1 MSGKRDEAVSAHCIA
16 GIKTMKV
23 ILKNHELF
31 FDYAW
36 FWNVSLPDLA

>member
-23 ILKNHELF
+23 ILKNHSLF
-31 FDYAW
+31 FGYAW